1 MGLRVQVL
9 QCLFYVV
16 VYAILVHSKE
26 FAVFIK
32 YPAVHHGHAYI
43 AALCAVTKHGK
54 GIEGREK
61 LGLVEIQRD
70 DVRPVAYLD
79 SAAVGSALN

>member
-1 MGLRVQVL
+1 ML
-9 QCLFYVV
+9 QRLSYIV

-32 YPAVHHGHAYI
+32 YPAVHHGHAYV
-43 AALCAVTKHGK
+43 AALRAVTKHGK
-54 GIEGREK
+54 GIEGGEK
-61 LGLVEIQRD
+61 MGLIEIQRD

-79 SAAVGSALN
+79 SAAVGSEF